1 MIAKIE
7 LIKPEE
13 MAIAEVKDELIMR
26 LHDAFLLYR
35 EDQAHGASKAFGD
48 AENAVKDGD
57 WAEGF
62 RALSPWLDN
71 LRLSQFENA
80 SRMDDLFE
88 RLIKWKNEPQSSA
101 LVAPEQLEVVDVEM
115 VDEFGM
121 SQEEVERLVQLE
133 YAIKVGVEG
142 FRLAG
147 EALREIRDTK
157 LYKQY
162 GTFEQYCEKKWKFTK
177 TRAYQLMDA
186 EKTVNNLLTAGINPE
201 ALPVNEAQVRALSA
215 LPEDRQVEV
224 WSEAKAAGKV
234 TAARIKAIAS
244 GGSALT
250 LTPSPSPMGG
260 EGGKSSPD
268 VWNPNLWETPTHIA
282 KAMAMILNEDE
293 ALILEPCAGTGQI
306 ARAIADI
313 RDLAGWDCELMA
325 IEILKE
331 RSEKLED
338 NRYFSI
344 DADFIDFDFG
354 DQRFDAVVTN
364 PPFDIGLDILEKS
377 LLLLKSGGRC
387 LFLLPI
393 AYFQTQERA
402 KKFAT
407 FNAHIH
413 GIYPIVGRVAYLK
426 NGIPETGRQC
436 DDAIFDVRL
445 GADCEGGME
454 FIWQ

>member
-1 MIAKIE
+1 
-7 LIKPEE
+7 
-13 MAIAEVKDELIMR
+13 
-26 LHDAFLLYR
+26 
-35 EDQAHGASKAFGD
+35 
-48 AENAVKDGD
+48 
-57 WAEGF
+57 
-62 RALSPWLDN
+62 
-71 LRLSQFENA
+71 
-80 SRMDDLFE
+80 
-88 RLIKWKNEPQSSA
+88 
-101 LVAPEQLEVVDVEM
+101 
-115 VDEFGM
+115 
-121 SQEEVERLVQLE
+121 
-133 YAIKVGVEG
+133 
-142 FRLAG
+142 
-147 EALREIRDTK
+147 
-157 LYKQY
+157 
-162 GTFEQYCEKKWKFTK
+162 
-177 TRAYQLMDA
+177 
-186 EKTVNNLLTAGINPE
+186 
-201 ALPVNEAQVRALSA
+201 
-215 LPEDRQVEV
+215 
-224 WSEAKAAGKV
+224 
-234 TAARIKAIAS
+234 
-244 GGSALT
+244 
-250 LTPSPSPMGG
+250 MGG

-268 VWNPNLWETPTHIA
+268 VWNPNLWNPNLWETPTHIA

-313 RDLAGWDCELMA
+313 RDLAGCDCELMA